1 MTASKIICIGITF
14 SICLLLAACTNN
26 QTENAPIATPTTQL
40 VPRVA
45 PTISPTSNITPL
57 PDELDLDSS
66 QQMAQALAVN
76 AQRLQNLALDPIS
89 SVPYRVEVFG
99 VYPAR
104 ESDITEESGACLESV
119 CYRVDVF
126 NFATN
131 ATYSVLVDIPAR
143 QVVGVDALRGSSP
156 ELPRHLAEMAM
167 RIATTSP
174 QVIDALGFDP
184 APDEATMPNVKTAL
198 NNTACERSQHLCVAP
213 TFIVDDRALW
223 VIVDLVDER
232 VVGIRWTDLGDFSGG
247 LPTEELIQREDIYE
261 RYCREV
267 TELARDGWR
276 MDYMLT
282 ASDGLRISDVSFND
296 QPVLDSA
303 KLVDYH
309 VSYSSQE
316 GFGYSDAIGCPAFS
330 SAAVVAMEP
339 PTIEPIVVEGAEVG
353 FALMQDYWHPLWPQ
367 PCNYR
372 YQQRFEFYDDGRFRI
387 AAANLGRGCGADAT
401 YRLLFRIQ
409 PATGGSGYDFAEWD
423 GASWETWQEEQWRL
437 QDESTRYT
445 PEGFQYRI
453 TTPEGNGYYLEPGQ
467 GQFGDDGRGDNAF
480 TYVTLHNTDE
490 GDADMVT
497 LGVCCNSNYEQG
509 PEVFI
514 DSPPQEIKESDIV
527 IWYVPQVENDDTPGQ
542 QYCWA
547 DTAVEEG
554 LIVTKTWPCWSGP
567 MFVPVQ

>member
-1 MTASKIICIGITF
+1 MISPNRFIIYISLLI
-14 SICLLLAACTNN
+14 IPLLAACSGSDAEINPRS
-26 QTENAPIATPTTQL
+26 EPTTQI
-40 VPRVA
+40 VPRIA
-45 PTISPTSNITPL
+45 PTISPSSNIKTL
-57 PDELDLDSS
+57 PAELDLDNN
-66 QQMAQALAVN
+66 QNMAQALAVN
-76 AQRLQNLALDPIS
+76 SERLQDLARDPLS
-89 SVPYRVEVFG
+89 SAPYRVEVFG

-104 ESDITEESGACLESV
+104 ESDITEESAVCLDTV
-119 CYRVDVF
+119 CYRVDVY

-131 ATYSVLVDIPAR
+131 ASHSVLVDLSTR
-143 QVVGVDALRGSSP
+143 QVAGIDTLRGSTP
-156 ELPRHLAEMAM
+156 ELPKHLTETAM
-167 RIATTSP
+167 RIATTAP
-174 QVIDALGFDP
+174 QVIDALGFNP
-184 APDEATMPNVKTAL
+184 APDDPTMPNVKTAL

-261 RYCREV
+261 QFCKQS
-267 TELARDGWR
+267 TELERGGWR
-276 MDYMLT
+276 LDYMLT
-282 ASDGLRISDVSFND
+282 ASDGLRISDVSFNGN
-296 QPVLDSA
+296 PVLDSA

-339 PTIEPIVVEGAEVG
+339 PLIEPLVVDGEEIG
-353 FALMQDYWHPLWPQ
+353 FTLTQDYWHPLWPQ

-372 YQQRFEFYDDGRFRI
+372 YQQRYEFYHDGRFRI

-409 PATGGSGYDFAEWD
+409 PAKISAGYEFTEWN
-423 GASWETWQEEQWRL
+423 GETWQAWTEEQWHL
-437 QDESTRYT
+437 QDENTHFT
-445 PEGFQYRI
+445 PEGYQYRI

-467 GQFGDDGRGDNAF
+467 GQFSDGGRGDNAF
-480 TYVTLHNTDE
+480 TYVTLHNPEE

-497 LGVCCNSNYEQG
+497 LGVCCNNNFEQG

-514 DSPPQEIKESDIV
+514 DSPPQDITNNNIV

-542 QYCWA
+542 EYCWA
-547 DTAVEEG
+547 DTAVEDG

-567 MFVPVQ
+567 MFVPVK